1 MFGRGA
7 EPKLEPMTAY
17 PKKDL
22 KELASVV
29 NQNKIISIENVDIT
43 ALPAIS
49 IDRIKMKP
57 CMNGFNRGI
66 MFETEHSVDSKYIQ
80 AWQKGLGKFI
90 QRDYRKES
98 NTEKYVLIKYIH
110 ALKKNDTV
118 YPLNYYAFCRIITK
132 DEVDGDG
139 IVEDMKDYNAISF
152 ELTTDMAKLGY
163 DKDIKDPVYVSVLKL
178 YPDSTD
184 YDAVTAIGIRVPIK
198 NNSDNDLKL
207 SWNDDSNVFAAAIN
221 NTVEEEPDAVNTLEE
236 ELF

>member
-1 MFGRGA
+1 MFGKGA

-29 NQNKIISIENVDIT
+29 NQNKIISIENVNIT

-110 ALKKNDTV
+110 AFKKNDTV

-139 IVEDMKDYNAISF
+139 IVEDMKVGAARALASLVSNR
-152 ELTTDMAKLGY
+152 ELNEKFIIPDVFDKRCARVIADEVASVAEQLGLAKNPGN
-163 DKDIKDPVYVSVLKL
+163 
-178 YPDSTD
+178 
-184 YDAVTAIGIRVPIK
+184 RE
-198 NNSDNDLKL
+198 
-207 SWNDDSNVFAAAIN
+207 W
-221 NTVEEEPDAVNTLEE
+221 
-236 ELF
+236 